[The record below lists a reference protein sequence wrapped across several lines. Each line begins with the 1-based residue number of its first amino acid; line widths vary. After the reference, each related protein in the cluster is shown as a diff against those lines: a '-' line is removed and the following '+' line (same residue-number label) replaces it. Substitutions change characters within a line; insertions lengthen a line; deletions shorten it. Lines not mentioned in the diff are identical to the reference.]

1 MFGLSFAK
9 VLLLVLVVAVVWF
22 GFRWLTQLT
31 TSAPGGPGLARR
43 DRAQPRESTRESPRQ
58 SRAESAR
65 AIEDLAPC
73 PRCNAYVSAQEPTA
87 CGRVDCP
94 YPRAQ

>member
-22 GFRWLTQLT
+22 GFRWLTQMT
-31 TSAPGGPGLARR
+31 ANTPRNQAPARR
-43 DRAQPRESTRESPRQ
+43 DHAAARESSRES
-58 SRAESAR
+58 SR

-73 PRCNAYVSAQEPTA
+73 PRCSAYVSAQEPTA
-87 CGRVDCP
+87 CSRADCP